1 MCALKAAKNIGTTQI
16 YVDFDECLDKVFRK
30 NKTNPD
36 ETYFLFKGG
45 GHVISVLKK
54 KKNELTIGQRTIMV
68 TPTFVGILQIV

>member
-36 ETYFLFKGG
+36 ETYFQFE
-45 GHVISVLKK
+45 KK
-54 KKNELTIGQRTIMV
+54 KSWQLAKQL
-68 TPTFVGILQIV
+68 